1 MMSRITLNLKKE
13 AHIPRAGDR
22 QWDDA
27 AVEITF
33 SRDRSFADA
42 TIRTRVRSY
51 SSSDYLTGGA
61 DIGVNFT
68 RPLPPR
74 RLSTI
79 RSERTWDSGAH
90 TPGNGTSPVAE
101 GRDLGD
107 MSWLSHT
114 EVEEPEEHELSVR
127 HEGDEE

>member
-13 AHIPRAGDR
+13 AHMPGAGR
-22 QWDDA
+22 HWDDT

-33 SRDRSFADA
+33 SRDRSFTDA

-61 DIGVNFT
+61 DTGVNFT
-68 RPLPPR
+68 RPIPPR

-79 RSERTWDSGAH
+79 RSERNLDSVAH
-90 TPGNGTSPVAE
+90 SPVVKD
-101 GRDLGD
+101 RDLGD
-107 MSWLSHT
+107 MLWLSHT
-114 EVEEPEEHELSVR
+114 VVEEPEQHELSVR
-127 HEGDEE
+127 HEGDEESL